1 MKFNILIVDDEEV
14 ILDILVSI
22 VDMFISKEYPF
33 LNLNISTA
41 TNGQIALDMVKKEN
55 QDIILSDIVMPK
67 MDGIEFIKE
76 VRKFNKT
83 VPILVL
89 SALSSQEDVTRVMDS
104 GATNYTSKPLNGKI
118 FTAQLKVFVDF
129 HIRRQNR
136 YNRKAI
142 NLFSK
147 KIYKRKIEF
156 FIEKENDLLE
166 FWEYLIRDTFDIYKS
181 DTTIQY
187 IYELESLMIKHGI
200 VNSIILEENDNNYYI
215 TLPHR
220 KEFEDDIYERLYQKY
235 DLNILNYKTDNIY
248 DSFLMLKIVHK
259 EVETVSEDIAKVEI
273 ISSSTEIKSLSDLEQ
288 ELEETFVEDRNYSLS
303 EKITPEIFL
312 SELDPSYEDK
322 IEDFLDSLGCLNTE
336 IYNFEKSQTLE
347 DGYNS
352 IKEILTYI
360 YSFTALV
367 DSMALFNVVSRAFS
381 ILIDFLE
388 NLEQDILLNNEKRVL
403 LSKMLLSIVNDL
415 EDWIIALFIDRNSND
430 IHYFDTV
437 FSANCL
443 TIISTFV
450 EEEDDLEFL

>member
-1 MKFNILIVDDEEV
+1 
-14 ILDILVSI
+14 
-22 VDMFISKEYPF
+22 
-33 LNLNISTA
+33 
-41 TNGQIALDMVKKEN
+41 
-55 QDIILSDIVMPK
+55 
-67 MDGIEFIKE
+67 
-76 VRKFNKT
+76 
-83 VPILVL
+83 
-89 SALSSQEDVTRVMDS
+89 
-104 GATNYTSKPLNGKI
+104 
-118 FTAQLKVFVDF
+118 
-129 HIRRQNR
+129 
-136 YNRKAI
+136 
-142 NLFSK
+142 
-147 KIYKRKIEF
+147 
-156 FIEKENDLLE
+156 
-166 FWEYLIRDTFDIYKS
+166 
-181 DTTIQY
+181 
-187 IYELESLMIKHGI
+187 MIKHGI